1 MLQRL
6 SVQNLAFLRSAELA
20 WAPGLNL
27 LTGETGSGKSL
38 LIESLSALLAYKAE
52 LPPVSEK
59 AVIEAEFAPLPPA
72 ALTLLE
78 EPADPLLLRCEIFPN
93 GRKRYFLNDSPT
105 TAQTLRRL
113 AYYLVEIHSQ
123 HDTQQLFQAPFQR
136 ELLDSYAELT
146 EELQSYQALYGEWK
160 RLTETLAE
168 VERSQAERTQR
179 MDWLSTQLEE
189 LGAARLSAEEYAQ
202 LEARIRRLEHQEQ
215 AVQTLSQWLHQ
226 LSEATHAPP
235 TLLKEA
241 EKALSRLPL
250 AELAGPVQL
259 LEQARSLI
267 QEATALI
274 ESLLNDF
281 SLDPAEIETLRQR
294 YDTYNTLL
302 LKYRLP
308 TVESLIDLYERYRSE
323 YENLQQQTAQL
334 GPLREELAS
343 TTQRLLDKAYTLE
356 LARLAAAHTLADCVQ
371 GYLSEL
377 GLGQAHFHIAVER
390 LSDPQSPYQWDGVGV
405 QITPQGFSS
414 VTFLLRTHP
423 DLPLAP
429 LSQIASGGELSRI
442 MLALKAALAEKV
454 QMPTLVLD
462 EIDTGLSG
470 EGARRMGSFLSK
482 MAQRLQLIII
492 THLPAIAAQPGKHF
506 IITRMATAESSWQTT
521 VRALSPAERIEAI
534 AHMLGGEVLTEATL
548 AAARSLLE
556 TAAQT

>member
-6 SVQNLAFLRSAELA
+6 SIQNLAFLRSAELLWGPA
-20 WAPGLNL
+20 LNL

-59 AVIEAEFAPLPPA
+59 AVIEAEFGPIPPA
-72 ALTLLE
+72 AQAYLE
-78 EPADPLLLRCEIFPN
+78 EPTEHLLLRCEIAPN

-105 TAQTLRRL
+105 TAQTLRNL

-136 ELLDSYAELT
+136 ELLDSYAELS
-146 EELQSYQALYGEWK
+146 EELETYRQLYQEWK
-160 RLTETLAE
+160 RLTEEVAE
-168 VERSQAERTQR
+168 LERSQSERTQR
-179 MDWLSTQLEE
+179 LAWLSAQLEE
-189 LGAARLSAEEYAQ
+189 LDAARLSAEEYAQ
-202 LEARIRRLEHQEQ
+202 LETRIRRLEHQEQ
-215 AVQTLSQWLHQ
+215 AIQTLSQWVHQ
-226 LSEATHAPP
+226 LSETSHAPP

-241 EKALSRLPL
+241 AKALSRLPL
-250 AELAGPVQL
+250 SELSPPLQL
-259 LEQARSLI
+259 LEQARSLV
-267 QEATALI
+267 QEAVAQIEALL
-274 ESLLNDF
+274 SDF
-281 SLDPAEIETLRQR
+281 ALDPAEAEALRQR

-308 TVESLIDLYERYRSE
+308 TIEALLELYERYRSE
-323 YENLQQQTAQL
+323 YETLQQQTAQL
-334 GPLREELAS
+334 GPIRAELAS
-343 TTQRLLDKAYTLE
+343 ITQRLLEKAYTLE

-371 GYLSEL
+371 SYLGEL

-390 LSDPQSPYQWDGVGV
+390 LLDPQSPHQWDGKGV
-405 QITPQGFSS
+405 QITPYGFSS

-423 DLPLAP
+423 ELPLAP

-454 QMPTLVLD
+454 QLPTLVLD

-470 EGARRMGSFLSK
+470 EGARRMGAFLSK
-482 MAQRLQLIII
+482 MAQRLQLIVI

-506 IITRMATAESSWQTT
+506 IITRAATPEGSWQTT
-521 VRALSPAERIEAI
+521 VQPLNPEERVEAI
-534 AHMLGGEVLTEATL
+534 AHMLGGEALTEATL

-556 TAAQT
+556 AAAQS